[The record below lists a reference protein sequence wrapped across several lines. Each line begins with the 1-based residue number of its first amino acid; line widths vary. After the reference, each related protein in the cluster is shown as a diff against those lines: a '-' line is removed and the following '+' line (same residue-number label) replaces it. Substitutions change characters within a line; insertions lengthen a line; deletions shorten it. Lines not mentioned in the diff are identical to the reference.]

1 MYLSKLTISS
11 PGKVIRDIEFHK
23 GLNLI
28 VDETPE
34 NTTGTGN
41 NVGKTTVLRLIDYCL
56 GGDVDGIYRNPE
68 DKHESYALVKDFLT
82 GNNVIVTLILMDDLD
97 TPSIK
102 VEIERDFKTGRSSLI
117 RINGKDVTRKD
128 FVAELES
135 AIFPEVKAETPSFR
149 QIIAHNIRI
158 DNLRLENTLKTLTMG
173 KNEEYEAL
181 YLFMFGCPNDSAAR
195 KTQLAQELDTEKKY
209 KRRMERNRS
218 KNEYKAALSVIES
231 DIEKLVERKDNL
243 NINENLQ
250 LDIDSLNTLRAE
262 INKVTSRTSLLSL
275 RRELINETVE
285 SFDKQNFGED
295 VVQLEMIY
303 KQASAYVPKMQR
315 TFKELVDFHNT
326 MLENKK
332 AFVAQELPSIQE
344 EIESLSVE
352 LERLQ
357 EKETVMAEKVLKSDT
372 YEELESIIVQLSEL
386 SRRKGEFE
394 SYVSQIESAEKAIKE
409 KCEEMKK
416 IDDGLFTEDFARRLE
431 AQRDKFN
438 KIFSEV
444 SREIYDEQYIISY
457 DVYNQKGKQ
466 LYKFHITDVANF
478 SSGKK
483 QGEISCFDIAYTVFA
498 DQESIPCLHF
508 ILNDKK
514 ELVHG
519 NQLNKFAEAVNK
531 YKVQFVCS
539 MLYDKL
545 PPVLRKDEH
554 VVVRLSQDSKLFRIE
569 ELAQSE

>member
-1 MYLSKLTISS
+1 MYLNRLIISS
-11 PGKVIRDIEFHK
+11 PRTVIRDIEFHK

-28 VDETPE
+28 VDETTD

-82 GNNVIVTLILMDDLD
+82 GNNVIVTLMLVDDLD
-97 TPSIK
+97 TPSKK
-102 VEIERDFKTGRSSLI
+102 VVIERDFKTGRSSLI

-135 AIFPEVKAETPSFR
+135 AIFPEVKTETPSFR

-231 DIEKLVERKDNL
+231 DIDKLVERKDNL

-250 LDIDSLNTLRAE
+250 LDIDRLNALRAQ

-315 TFKELVDFHNT
+315 TFKELVDFHNA

-344 EIESLSVE
+344 EIEYLSAE
-352 LERLQ
+352 LERLK
-357 EKETVMAEKVLKSDT
+357 EKETVMVEKVLKSDT
-372 YEELESIIVQLSEL
+372 YEELEGIIVQLSEL

-394 SYVSQIESAEKAIKE
+394 SYISQIESAEKAIKE

-416 IDDGLFTEDFARRLE
+416 IDDGLFTEDFAQRLE
-431 AQRDKFN
+431 SQRDKFN

-444 SREIYDEQYIISY
+444 SHEIYDEQYIISY
-457 DVYNQKGKQ
+457 EVDNQKGKQ

-498 DQESIPCLHF
+498 DQEGIPCLHF

-531 YKVQFVCS
+531 YNVQFVCS

>member
-11 PGKVIRDIEFHK
+11 PGKVIRDIEFHE

-68 DKHESYALVKDFLT
+68 NKHESYALVKDFLI
-82 GNNVIVTLILMDDLD
+82 GNNVIVTLILVDDLD
-97 TPSIK
+97 TPSKK
-102 VEIERDFKTGRSSLI
+102 VVIERDFKTGRSSLI

-135 AIFPEVKAETPSFR
+135 AIFPEVKTETPSFR

-250 LDIDSLNTLRAE
+250 LDINSLNALRAQ

-332 AFVAQELPSIQE
+332 AFVVQELPSIQE

-352 LERLQ
+352 LERLK

-394 SYVSQIESAEKAIKE
+394 SYISQIESAEKAIKE

-416 IDDGLFTEDFARRLE
+416 IDDGLFTADFAQRLE
-431 AQRDKFN
+431 TQRDKFN

-444 SREIYDEQYIISY
+444 SHEIYDEQYIISY
-457 DVYNQKGKQ
+457 EVDTQKGKQ

-498 DQESIPCLHF
+498 DQEGIPCLHF

-531 YKVQFVCS
+531 YNVQFVCS

-545 PPVLRKDEH
+545 PSVLRKNEH

-569 ELAQSE
+569 ELTQSE

>member
-68 DKHESYALVKDFLT
+68 DKHESYALVKDFLI
-82 GNNVIVTLILMDDLD
+82 GNNVIVTLILVDDLD
-97 TPSIK
+97 TPSKK
-102 VEIERDFKTGRSSLI
+102 VVIERDFKTGRSSLI
-117 RINGKDVTRKD
+117 RINGKDVTKKD

-135 AIFPEVKAETPSFR
+135 AIFPEVKTETPSFR

-250 LDIDSLNTLRAE
+250 LDINSLNALRAQ

-352 LERLQ
+352 LERLK

-372 YEELESIIVQLSEL
+372 YEELEVIIVQLSEL

-394 SYVSQIESAEKAIKE
+394 SYISQIESAEKAIKE

-416 IDDGLFTEDFARRLE
+416 IDDGLFTADFAQRLE
-431 AQRDKFN
+431 TQRDKFN

-444 SREIYDEQYIISY
+444 SHEIYDEQYIISY
-457 DVYNQKGKQ
+457 EVDTQKGKQ

-498 DQESIPCLHF
+498 DQEGIPCLHF
-508 ILNDKK
+508 VLNDKK

-531 YKVQFVCS
+531 YNVQFVCS

-569 ELAQSE
+569 EFAQSE

>member
-23 GLNLI
+23 GLNLV

-41 NVGKTTVLRLIDYCL
+41 NVGKTTVLRIIDYCL
-56 GGDVDGIYRNPE
+56 GGDVNGIYRNPE

-82 GNNVIVTLILMDDLD
+82 CNNVIVTLILVDDLD
-97 TPSIK
+97 TPSKK

-195 KTQLAQELDTEKKY
+195 KTQLAQEIDTEKKY

-250 LDIDSLNTLRAE
+250 MDIDSLNALRAQ

-531 YKVQFVCS
+531 YNVQFVCS

>member
-82 GNNVIVTLILMDDLD
+82 GNNVIVTLILVDDLD

-457 DVYNQKGKQ
+457 DVDTQKGKQ

-531 YKVQFVCS
+531 YNVQFVCS

>member
-195 KTQLAQELDTEKKY
+195 KTQLAQEIDTEKKY

-250 LDIDSLNTLRAE
+250 MDIDSLNALRAQ

-531 YKVQFVCS
+531 YNVQFVCS

>member
-28 VDETPE
+28 VDETLE

-68 DKHESYALVKDFLT
+68 DKHESYVLVKDFLT
-82 GNNVIVTLILMDDLD
+82 GNNVIVTLILVDDLD
-97 TPSIK
+97 TPSKK
-102 VEIERDFKTGRSSLI
+102 VVIERDFKTGRSSLI
-117 RINGKDVTRKD
+117 RINGNDVTRKD
-128 FVAELES
+128 FVAKLES
-135 AIFPEVKAETPSFR
+135 AIFPEVKTETPSFR

-195 KTQLAQELDTEKKY
+195 KTQLAQELVTEKKY

-218 KNEYKAALSVIES
+218 KNEYKAAISVIES
-231 DIEKLVERKDNL
+231 DIEKLVERKDTL

-250 LDIDSLNTLRAE
+250 QDIDNLNALRAQ
-262 INKVTSRTSLLSL
+262 INKVTSRTSLLSM

-352 LERLQ
+352 LERLK

-372 YEELESIIVQLSEL
+372 YEELEGIIVQLSEL

-394 SYVSQIESAEKAIKE
+394 SYISQIEMAEKAIKE

-416 IDDGLFTEDFARRLE
+416 IDDGLFTEDFAQRLDV
-431 AQRDKFN
+431 QRDKFN

-444 SREIYDEQYIISY
+444 SHEIYNEQYIISY
-457 DVYNQKGKQ
+457 EVDTQKGKQ

-498 DQESIPCLHF
+498 DQEGIPCLHF

-531 YKVQFVCS
+531 YNVQFVCS

>member
-82 GNNVIVTLILMDDLD
+82 GNNVIVTLILVDDLD
-97 TPSIK
+97 TPLKK

-250 LDIDSLNTLRAE
+250 LDINSLNALRAQ

-352 LERLQ
+352 LERLK

-372 YEELESIIVQLSEL
+372 YEELEVIIVQLSEL

-394 SYVSQIESAEKAIKE
+394 SYISQIESAEKAIKE

-416 IDDGLFTEDFARRLE
+416 IDDGLFTADFAQRLE
-431 AQRDKFN
+431 TQRDKFN

-444 SREIYDEQYIISY
+444 SHEIYDEQYIISY
-457 DVYNQKGKQ
+457 EVDTQNGKQ

-531 YKVQFVCS
+531 YNVQFVCS

>member
-23 GLNLI
+23 GLNLV

-41 NVGKTTVLRLIDYCL
+41 NVGKTTVLRIIDYCL
-56 GGDVDGIYRNPE
+56 GGDVNGIYRNPE

-82 GNNVIVTLILMDDLD
+82 CNNVIVTLILVDDLD
-97 TPSIK
+97 TPSKK

-195 KTQLAQELDTEKKY
+195 KTQLAQEIDTEKKY

-250 LDIDSLNTLRAE
+250 MDIDSLNALRAQ

-285 SFDKQNFGED
+285 SYDKQNFGED
-295 VVQLEMIY
+295 VFQLEMIY
-303 KQASAYVPKMQR
+303 KQASAYVPKIQR
-315 TFKELVDFHNT
+315 TFKELVDFHNA

-332 AFVAQELPSIQE
+332 AFVAQELPSIQR

-352 LERLQ
+352 LERLK
-357 EKETVMAEKVLKSDT
+357 EKEIVMAEKVLKSDT
-372 YEELESIIVQLSEL
+372 YEELEGIIVQLSEL

-394 SYVSQIESAEKAIKE
+394 SYIFQIESAEKAIKE
-409 KCEEMKK
+409 KCEEMNK
-416 IDDGLFTEDFARRLE
+416 IDDGLFTEDFAQRLE

-438 KIFSEV
+438 KIFAEV
-444 SREIYDEQYIISY
+444 SHEIYDEQYIISY
-457 DVYNQKGKQ
+457 EVYTQKGKQ

-498 DQESIPCLHF
+498 DQEGIPCLHF

-519 NQLNKFAEAVNK
+519 NQLNKFAEAVDK
-531 YKVQFVCS
+531 YNVQFVCS

-545 PPVLRKDEH
+545 PPELRKDEH
-554 VVVRLSQDSKLFRIE
+554 VVVRLSQDSRLFRIE

>member
-82 GNNVIVTLILMDDLD
+82 GNNVFVTLILVDDLD
-97 TPSIK
+97 TPSKK
-102 VEIERDFKTGRSSLI
+102 VVIEKDFKTGRSSLI

-128 FVAELES
+128 FVSELES
-135 AIFPEVKAETPSFR
+135 AIFPEVKTETPSFR

-195 KTQLAQELDTEKKY
+195 KTLLAQELDTEKKY

-250 LDIDSLNTLRAE
+250 LDINSLNALRAE

-394 SYVSQIESAEKAIKE
+394 SYVSQIETAEKAIKE

-444 SREIYDEQYIISY
+444 SHEIYDEQYIISY

-498 DQESIPCLHF
+498 DQEGIPCLHF

-519 NQLNKFAEAVNK
+519 NQLNKFAEAVDK
-531 YKVQFVCS
+531 YNVQFVCS

-545 PPVLRKDEH
+545 SPVLRKDEH

-569 ELAQSE
+569 E

>member
-34 NTTGTGN
+34 DTTGTGN

-68 DKHESYALVKDFLT
+68 DRHESYALVKDFLI
-82 GNNVIVTLILMDDLD
+82 GNNVIVTLILVDDLD
-97 TPSIK
+97 TPSKK
-102 VEIERDFKTGRSSLI
+102 VVIERDFKTGRSSLI

-135 AIFPEVKAETPSFR
+135 AIFPEVKTETPSFR

-218 KNEYKAALSVIES
+218 KNAYKAALSVIES
-231 DIEKLVERKDNL
+231 DIEKLIEQKDNL

-250 LDIDSLNTLRAE
+250 LDINSLNALRAQ

-332 AFVAQELPSIQE
+332 AFVSQELPSIQE

-352 LERLQ
+352 LERLK

-372 YEELESIIVQLSEL
+372 YEELEVIIVQLSEL

-394 SYVSQIESAEKAIKE
+394 SYISQIESAEKAIKE

-416 IDDGLFTEDFARRLE
+416 IDDGLFTADFAQRLE

-444 SREIYDEQYIISY
+444 SHEIYDEQYIISY
-457 DVYNQKGKQ
+457 EVDTQKGKQ

-498 DQESIPCLHF
+498 DQEGIPCLHF

-531 YKVQFVCS
+531 YNVQFVCS

-545 PPVLRKDEH
+545 PSVLRKDEH

-569 ELAQSE
+569 ELAQSK

>member
-68 DKHESYALVKDFLT
+68 NKHESYALVKDFLIS
-82 GNNVIVTLILMDDLD
+82 NNVIVTLILVDDLD
-97 TPSIK
+97 MPSKK
-102 VEIERDFKTGRSSLI
+102 VVIERDFKMGRSSLI
-117 RINGKDVTRKD
+117 RINGKNVTRKD
-128 FVAELES
+128 FVDELES
-135 AIFPEVKAETPSFR
+135 AIFPEVKTETPSFR

-250 LDIDSLNTLRAE
+250 LDINSLNALRAQ

-531 YKVQFVCS
+531 YNVQFVCS

>member
-1 MYLSKLTISS
+1 MYLSRLTISS
-11 PGKVIRDIEFHK
+11 PGTVIRDIEFHK

-28 VDETPE
+28 VDETPD

-82 GNNVIVTLILMDDLD
+82 CNNVIVTLILVDDLD
-97 TPSIK
+97 TPSKK
-102 VEIERDFKTGRSSLI
+102 VVIERDFKTGRSSLI

-128 FVAELES
+128 FVAELEA
-135 AIFPEVKAETPSFR
+135 AIFPEVKTETPTFR

-209 KRRMERNRS
+209 RRRMERNRS

-250 LDIDSLNTLRAE
+250 QDIDSLNALRAQ

-315 TFKELVDFHNT
+315 TFKELVDFHNA

-344 EIESLSVE
+344 EIQSLSAE
-352 LERLQ
+352 LEKLKER
-357 EKETVMAEKVLKSDT
+357 ETVMAEKVLKSDT
-372 YEELESIIVQLSEL
+372 YEELEGIIVQLSEL

-394 SYVSQIESAEKAIKE
+394 SYISQIESAEKAIKE

-416 IDDGLFTEDFARRLE
+416 IDDGLFTEDFAQRLE

-457 DVYNQKGKQ
+457 EVDTQKGKQ

-498 DQESIPCLHF
+498 DQEGIPCLHF

-519 NQLNKFAEAVNK
+519 NQLNKFAEAVKK
-531 YKVQFVCS
+531 YNVQFVCS

-545 PPVLRKDEH
+545 PLVLRKDEH

-569 ELAQSE
+569 ELSGT

>member
-68 DKHESYALVKDFLT
+68 DKHESYALVKDFLI
-82 GNNVIVTLILMDDLD
+82 GNNVIVTLILVDDLD
-97 TPSIK
+97 TPSKK
-102 VEIERDFKTGRSSLI
+102 VVIERDFKTGRSSLI

-135 AIFPEVKAETPSFR
+135 AIFPEVKTETPSFR

-250 LDIDSLNTLRAE
+250 LDINSLNALRAQ

-352 LERLQ
+352 LERLK

-372 YEELESIIVQLSEL
+372 YEELEVIIVQLSEL

-394 SYVSQIESAEKAIKE
+394 SYICQIESAEKAIKE

-416 IDDGLFTEDFARRLE
+416 IDDGLFTADFAQRLE
-431 AQRDKFN
+431 TQRDKFN

-444 SREIYDEQYIISY
+444 SHEIYDEQYIISY
-457 DVYNQKGKQ
+457 EVDTQKGKQ

-498 DQESIPCLHF
+498 DQEGIPCLHF

-531 YKVQFVCS
+531 YNVQFVCS

>member
-68 DKHESYALVKDFLT
+68 DKHESYALVKDFLI
-82 GNNVIVTLILMDDLD
+82 GNNVIVTLILVDDLD
-97 TPSIK
+97 TPSKK
-102 VEIERDFKTGRSSLI
+102 VVIERDFKTGRSSLI
-117 RINGKDVTRKD
+117 RINGKDVIRKD

-135 AIFPEVKAETPSFR
+135 AIFPEVKTETPSFR

-231 DIEKLVERKDNL
+231 DIEKLIERKDNL

-250 LDIDSLNTLRAE
+250 LDINSLNALRAQ

-352 LERLQ
+352 LERLK
-357 EKETVMAEKVLKSDT
+357 EKETVMADKVLKSDT
-372 YEELESIIVQLSEL
+372 YEELEVIIVQLSEL

-394 SYVSQIESAEKAIKE
+394 SYISQIESAEKAIKE

-416 IDDGLFTEDFARRLE
+416 IDDGLFTADFAQRLE

-444 SREIYDEQYIISY
+444 SHEIYDEQYIVSY
-457 DVYNQKGKQ
+457 EVDTQKGNQ

-498 DQESIPCLHF
+498 DQEGIPCLHF

-531 YKVQFVCS
+531 YNVQFVCS

-545 PPVLRKDEH
+545 PSGLRKDEH

>member
-28 VDETPE
+28 VDETLE

-68 DKHESYALVKDFLT
+68 DKHESYVLVKDFLT
-82 GNNVIVTLILMDDLD
+82 GNNVIVTLILVDDLD
-97 TPSIK
+97 TPSKK
-102 VEIERDFKTGRSSLI
+102 VVIERDFKTGRSSLI

-135 AIFPEVKAETPSFR
+135 AIFPEVKTETPSFR

-195 KTQLAQELDTEKKY
+195 KTQLAQELVTEKKY

-218 KNEYKAALSVIES
+218 KNEYKAAISVIES
-231 DIEKLVERKDNL
+231 DIEKLVERKDTL

-250 LDIDSLNTLRAE
+250 QDIDNLNALRAQ
-262 INKVTSRTSLLSL
+262 INKVTSRTSLLSM

-352 LERLQ
+352 LERLK

-372 YEELESIIVQLSEL
+372 YEELEGIIVQLSEL

-394 SYVSQIESAEKAIKE
+394 SYISQIEMAEKAIKE

-416 IDDGLFTEDFARRLE
+416 IDDGLFTEDFAQRLD

-444 SREIYDEQYIISY
+444 SHEIYNEQYIISY
-457 DVYNQKGKQ
+457 EVDTQKGKQ

-498 DQESIPCLHF
+498 DQEGIPCLHF

-531 YKVQFVCS
+531 YNVQFVCS